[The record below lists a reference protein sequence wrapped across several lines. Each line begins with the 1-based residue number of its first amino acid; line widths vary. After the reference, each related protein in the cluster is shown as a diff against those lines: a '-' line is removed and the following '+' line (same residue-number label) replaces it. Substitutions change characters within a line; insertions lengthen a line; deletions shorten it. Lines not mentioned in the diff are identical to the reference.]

1 MSEIR
6 AGQRLRDE
14 AETLAAG
21 LPPLLVE
28 AERLAATVALGV
40 HGRKKAGMGESFW
53 QFRRYRP
60 EDEANAID
68 WRQSARSQHL
78 FVREREWEAA
88 QAVWFFRDGSPRM
101 DYASGNTSKK
111 TRADLLALALA
122 TLLIRGGERIG
133 ILGSARASSSSRIAL
148 RRMSNELETAT
159 AEMPPHLGR
168 AQHAEIV
175 WLSDFLSPLEDIE
188 AMIKEMSGEGLSG
201 HLVHIADPAE
211 ADFPFTGRV
220 RFEAMDTREKE
231 TLGRAESVSEAYR
244 ARFAAHGEA
253 VANLARRNGW
263 SCLFHR
269 TDKAPAPALIALY
282 AMLAGD
288 RPT

>member
-1 MSEIR
+1 LSQAAR
-6 AGQRLRDE
+6 GQHLRDE
-14 AETLAAG
+14 AEKLASG

-60 EDEANAID
+60 EDEASAID

-88 QAVWFFRDGSPRM
+88 QAVWFFRDGSARM
-101 DYASGNTSKK
+101 DYASGKISKRA
-111 TRADLLALALA
+111 RADLLTLALSS
-122 TLLIRGGERIG
+122 LLLRGGERIG
-133 ILGSARASSSSRIAL
+133 MLGSPRAASSSRIAL
-148 RRMSNELETAT
+148 TRMASELENAT
-159 AEMPPHLGR
+159 GELPPHLGR

-175 WLSDFLSPLEDIE
+175 WLSDFLSPLDEIE

-211 ADFPFTGRV
+211 ADFPFSGRV
-220 RFEAMDTREKE
+220 RFESVDSDEKE
-231 TLGRAESVSEAYR
+231 ILGRAESAGPAYR

-253 VANLARRNGW
+253 VANLARAHGW

-269 TDKAPAPALIALY
+269 TDKQPATALIALY

-288 RPT
+288 RAT